1 MDGQSNY
8 KVNKEAM
15 KKICFL
21 IFCFISG
28 LILWAEDKPSFPGG
42 EEALKKYIAEKTVYP
57 EIAKENGIEGIVVVG
72 FMVMADGS
80 LNEFKIIKFVDPD
93 LENEALLVVKGMP
106 AWMPAEKDGAP
117 IEAPSKVEVPFLLE

>member
-1 MDGQSNY
+1 M
-8 KVNKEAM
+8 
-15 KKICFL
+15 
-21 IFCFISG
+21 
-28 LILWAEDKPSFPGG
+28 WAEDKPSFPGG

-57 EIAKENGIEGIVVVG
+57 EIAKENGIEGIVVIG
-72 FMVMADGS
+72 FIVMADGS

-106 AWMPAEKDGAP
+106 AWIPAEKDGTP